1 MDPFRRLRLCSRRRA
16 PIFAVA
22 ATLFV
27 ATSSFAGQGKATVPS
42 LSPADME
49 TFLLKARI
57 TNKRDAGAGVTG
69 SLRVTLS
76 DGTLTHDAH
85 VQSVDIAKP
94 VFEAGQHTELNFKD
108 TYRFNI
114 AAYRLARLLE
124 IDTVPMSV
132 ERNVDGKSA
141 AITWWVDD
149 VQMSEKDRLSKQ
161 TMGPNPLRTSN
172 QIQLMHIWDELIQN
186 RDRNM
191 GNILWT
197 SDWTMWMIDHTR
209 AFRLG
214 KELLKPG
221 DLTRCD
227 RSLLT
232 RLKALTDESI
242 EKAVGDSLMKGER
255 QAVLERRDRIVK
267 IIEDRAA
274 KLGEGAVL
282 FNF

>member
-1 MDPFRRLRLCSRRRA
+1 MDPFRRA
-16 PIFAVA
+16 PIFVVVA
-22 ATLFV
+22 SLSLA
-27 ATSSFAGQGKATVPS
+27 ASSLAGQGKATVPS
-42 LSPADME
+42 LTPAEME

-57 TNKRDAGAGVTG
+57 TDKRDAGAGVTG

-76 DGTLTHDAH
+76 DGKMTHDAH
-85 VQSVDIAKP
+85 VQSVDISKP

-124 IDTVPMSV
+124 INTVPMSV
-132 ERNVDGKSA
+132 ERSVNGKSA
-141 AITWWVDD
+141 AVTWWVDD
-149 VQMSEKDRLSKQ
+149 VQMDEKGRLAKQ

-197 SDWTMWMIDHTR
+197 NDWTMWLIDHTR
-209 AFRLG
+209 AFRLS
-214 KELLKPG
+214 KDLLKPQ

-227 RSLLT
+227 RGLLT
-232 RLKALTDESI
+232 RLKALTNESI
-242 EKAVGDSLMKGER
+242 DKAVGDSLLKGER
-255 QAVLERRDRIVK
+255 EAVLERRDRIVK
-267 IIEDRAA
+267 IIEDRVAR
-274 KLGEGAVL
+274 LGEAVVL

>member
-1 MDPFRRLRLCSRRRA
+1 MDRFRRA
-16 PIFAVA
+16 PIFIVVAV
-22 ATLFV
+22 LFV
-27 ATSSFAGQGKATVPS
+27 TVSSFAGQGTAT
-42 LSPADME
+42 SPPQLTTAEME
-49 TFLLKARI
+49 VFLLKARI
-57 TNKRDAGAGVTG
+57 TDKRDAGAGVTG
-69 SLRVTLS
+69 SQRVTLS
-76 DGTLTHDAH
+76 DGKLTHDAH

-124 IDTVPMSV
+124 INTVPMSV

-141 AITWWVDD
+141 AVTWWVDD
-149 VQMSEKDRLSKQ
+149 VQMNEKDRLTKQ

-172 QIQLMHIWDELIQN
+172 QIALMHLWDELIQN

-214 KELLKPG
+214 KELLKPS

-227 RSLLT
+227 RGLLT

-274 KLGEGAVL
+274 KLGDAVVL

>member
-1 MDPFRRLRLCSRRRA
+1 MDASRRA
-16 PIFAVA
+16 PIFVVIASLSLATA
-22 ATLFV
+22 A
-27 ATSSFAGQGKATVPS
+27 FAGQGKATVPS
-42 LSPADME
+42 LTTAEME

-57 TNKRDAGAGVTG
+57 TDKRDAGAGVTG
-69 SLRVTLS
+69 SQRVTLS
-76 DGTLTHDAH
+76 DGRVTHDAH

-94 VFEAGQHTELNFKD
+94 VFEAGEHTELNFKD

-114 AAYRLARLLE
+114 AAYRLARLLQ
-124 IDTVPMSV
+124 INTVPMSV
-132 ERNVDGKSA
+132 ERNVGGKTA
-141 AITWWVDD
+141 AVTWWVDD
-149 VQMSEKDRLSKQ
+149 VLMNEKDRLSKQ

-172 QIQLMHIWDELIQN
+172 QIQLMRIWDELIQN

-214 KELLKPG
+214 KDLMKPG

-227 RSLLT
+227 RSLLA
-232 RLKALTDESI
+232 RLKALTDDSV
-242 EKAVGDSLMKGER
+242 EKAVGDSLLKGER
-255 QAVLERRDRIVK
+255 QAVLERRDRIVN
-267 IIEDRAA
+267 IIEERAA
-274 KLGEGAVL
+274 RLGEAVVL

>member
-1 MDPFRRLRLCSRRRA
+1 MDRFRRLRNFIGQGAL
-16 PIFAVA
+16 ILAVIA
-22 ATLFV
+22 SVSLA
-27 ATSSFAGQGKATVPS
+27 SSAFAGQGKATVPS
-42 LSPADME
+42 LTPAEME

-57 TNKRDAGAGVTG
+57 TDKRDAGAGVTG

-76 DGTLTHDAH
+76 DGKLTHDAH
-85 VQSVDIAKP
+85 VQSIDVAKP

-124 IDTVPMSV
+124 ISTVPMSV
-132 ERNVDGKSA
+132 ERDVNGKTSA
-141 AITWWVDD
+141 VTWWVDD
-149 VQMSEKDRLSKQ
+149 VQMNEKDRLSKQ

-209 AFRLG
+209 AFRLN
-214 KELLKPG
+214 KDLMKPE

-227 RSLLT
+227 RSFLA
-232 RLKALTDESI
+232 RLKALTDGSI
-242 EKAVGDSLMKGER
+242 EKAVGDSLLKGER

-274 KLGEGAVL
+274 RLGENVVL
-282 FNF
+282 FEF